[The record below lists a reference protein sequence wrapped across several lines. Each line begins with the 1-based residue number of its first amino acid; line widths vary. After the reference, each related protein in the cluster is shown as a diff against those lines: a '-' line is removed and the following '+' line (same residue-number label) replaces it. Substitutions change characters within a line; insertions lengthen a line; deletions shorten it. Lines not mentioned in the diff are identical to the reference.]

1 MKFKFAKTLLVG
13 SIFALGS
20 IGVIACGGDSSSS
33 AEDDV
38 NSSASGEPLILSS
51 VSEVSPLAEGSSITA
66 NVASDGN
73 NGYYMTLQGSLTI
86 NNEDSPVAE
95 PEGYEGEDRVY
106 YTIDSLQFN
115 VGDKDGNRVS
125 LPVLLKPGA
134 SFGKDHISLI
144 SVIDDIPLNQD
155 AACGDNFTLFVTVF
169 MSGDEP
175 DTEQFAYTAR
185 LQTNFTVPCKVIE
198 SSSAAAVCTEME
210 MVGPVVLSNK
220 LGNSQNAI
228 NFSTGTADAPDVT
241 MTFEGGEAIFTASAG
256 VTIAEEKNM
265 ESGVTPEGTVCMENF
280 AEAYNGQ
287 KNPMPLEQMA
297 WYLVT
302 TSTGTYPVMINKWV
316 TQSDIKGDVTIT
328 YYKKK

>member
-1 MKFKFAKTLLVG
+1 MKFQFVKSLLACSV
-13 SIFALGS
+13 FALGTM
-20 IGVIACGGDSSSS
+20 GLTACGGDSSSS
-33 AEDDV
+33 ADDEGPS
-38 NSSASGEPLILSS
+38 SSASGEPLILSS
-51 VSEVSPLAEGSSITA
+51 VSEVSPLAAGSHVEA
-66 NVASDGN
+66 AAMSDGKG
-73 NGYYMTLQGSLTI
+73 GYYLSLKGNIST
-86 NNEDSPVAE
+86 NSDEFDT
-95 PEGYEGEDRVY
+95 EGYDGEDRVY
-106 YTIDSLQFN
+106 YKIDSLKFD
-115 VGDKDGNRVS
+115 VSDKDGKRVA
-125 LPVLLKPGA
+125 LPVPLKPGS
-134 SFGKDHISLI
+134 SFGKENISLI
-144 SVIDDIPLNQD
+144 SVIGDIPLNQD
-155 AACGDNFTLFVTVF
+155 AACGDDFTFYVTIF

-210 MVGPVVLSNK
+210 QVGPIVLSNK

-228 NFSTGTADAPDVT
+228 NFSTGAMDAPDVT
-241 MTFEGGEAIFTASAG
+241 MTFEDGTAIFTASAG

>member
-1 MKFKFAKTLLVG
+1 MKFKFVKTLLVG

-33 AEDDV
+33 ANDDV
-38 NSSASGEPLILSS
+38 SSSASGEPLILSS
-51 VSEVSPLAEGSSITA
+51 VSETSPLAAGSHVEA
-66 NVASDGN
+66 AAMSDGKG
-73 NGYYMTLQGSLTI
+73 GYYLSLKGNIST
-86 NNEDSPVAE
+86 NSDEFDT
-95 PEGYEGEDRVY
+95 EGYDGEDRVY
-106 YTIDSLQFN
+106 YKIDSLKFD
-115 VGDKDGNRVS
+115 VGDKDGNRAALSV
-125 LPVLLKPGA
+125 PLKPGA
-134 SFGKDHISLI
+134 SFGKESISLI
-144 SVIDDIPLNQD
+144 SVIGDIPLDQD
-155 AACGDNFTLFVTVF
+155 AACGDNFTFFVTVF

-220 LGNSQNAI
+220 VFGDQDAI
-228 NFSTGTADAPDVT
+228 NFSTGAMDAPDVT
-241 MTFEGGEAIFTASAG
+241 MTFEDGEAIFTASAG
-256 VTIAEEKNM
+256 VTIAEERNM

-316 TQSDIKGDVTIT
+316 TQSDVKGDLTIT